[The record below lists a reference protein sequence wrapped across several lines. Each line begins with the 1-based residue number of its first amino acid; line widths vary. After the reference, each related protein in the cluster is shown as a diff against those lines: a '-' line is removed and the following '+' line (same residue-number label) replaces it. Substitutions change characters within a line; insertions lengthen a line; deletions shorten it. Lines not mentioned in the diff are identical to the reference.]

1 MAKAKCVPK
10 AAGAPPAQKEEV
22 KEAPKARPAT
32 ATSGPTLK
40 MGANAPKLTLH
51 ADPAPKESPQK
62 QMAQTAT
69 GGSFAKAATTKPVAT
84 AR

>member
-1 MAKAKCVPK
+1 VPK

-51 ADPAPKESPQK
+51 ADPAPKESP
-62 QMAQTAT
+62 
-69 GGSFAKAATTKPVAT
+69 
-84 AR
+84 